1 MAAEEP
7 PAKPRR
13 NRLGALKRLWTRDK
27 APARAEPDAEDDG
40 SPDIVDQA
48 EAFKSMRVAD
58 VMTPRADIVAVEL
71 ATTFSE
77 LLAEFIEAEHSR
89 MPIYRE
95 TLDDPIGV
103 VHVKDVF
110 KLVANE
116 AKRPAPDETVLKKL
130 KRAFL
135 AVPPSMP
142 AAALLAKM
150 QASRTHMAMVIDEFG
165 GVDGLVTLEDLI
177 EAVVGEIDDEYDEI
191 APAQIIARAGAVFDA
206 DGRAPLDE
214 LESTLET
221 QLTPPDVEED
231 IDTLAGLVGIL
242 AGRVPQRG
250 EVISHPSGFE
260 FEITDADPR
269 RVKRVR
275 IRKVE
280 PPEANADGEGAEG
293 APSAK

>member
-13 NRLGALKRLWTRDK
+13 NRLAALKRLWTGDK
-27 APARAEPDAEDDG
+27 PPSRTETAAGDDG

-71 ATTFSE
+71 TTSFKD

-110 KLVANE
+110 KLVVNE
-116 AKRPAPDETVLKKL
+116 AKRPGPDEMVLKKL

-177 EAVVGEIDDEYDEI
+177 EAVVGEIDDEHDET
-191 APAQIIARAGAVFDA
+191 AEALVLAKPGGVFEV
-206 DGRAPLDE
+206 DGRAD
-214 LESTLET
+214 LEDLEEALG
-221 QLTPPDVEED
+221 QSLVIEDLEED
-231 IDTLAGLVGIL
+231 IDTVGGLVGAL

-250 EVISHPSGFE
+250 EVISHDGGFD
-260 FEITDADPR
+260 FEVMDADPR
-269 RVKRVR
+269 RVKRLRVR
-275 IRKVE
+275 PR
-280 PPEANADGEGAEG
+280 
-293 APSAK
+293 APQPVAGDTAP